1 MITPKELLL
10 KSNYL
15 WGDFLAT
22 VYIIDD
28 EETIQYLYKEGLALE
43 GHKIV
48 GTASNGL
55 KAINDIEKLKKYP
68 DVIILDHR
76 MPLKTGLETLREI
89 KNHKIGSKSKIL
101 FITADPTVREEAGKL
116 GVTHFIQKPFSIL
129 KLAKMISRL

>member
-1 MITPKELLL
+1 M
-10 KSNYL
+10 
-15 WGDFLAT
+15 AT

-48 GTASNGL
+48 GIAPNGL
-55 KAINDIEKLKKYP
+55 EAISDIEKLKKYP

-76 MPLKTGLETLREI
+76 MPLKTGLETLKEI
-89 KNHKIGSKSKIL
+89 KDHKIGSKSKIL

-129 KLAKMISRL
+129 KLAKMISSL